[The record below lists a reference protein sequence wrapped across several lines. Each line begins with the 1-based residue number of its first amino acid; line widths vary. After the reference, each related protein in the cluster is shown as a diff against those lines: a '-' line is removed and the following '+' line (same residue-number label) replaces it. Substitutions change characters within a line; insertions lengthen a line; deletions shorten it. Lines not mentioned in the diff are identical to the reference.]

1 MFFVTLKFSANMAAA
16 MTLMA
21 EHNAW
26 IQRGVDEGVFHAV
39 GSLADGTGG
48 AIVAA
53 GCSESELNARLAE
66 DPFIAEDVVT
76 PEVTAF
82 TPNLTS
88 DALAFLLN

>member
-1 MFFVTLKFSANMAAA
+1 MFFVTLKFSANMASA
-16 MTLMA
+16 MTLMT

-26 IQRGVDEGVFHAV
+26 IQRGVDEGIFHAV

-53 GCSESELNARLAE
+53 GCSEAELQARLAE
-66 DPFIAEDVVT
+66 DPFVAGDVVT
-76 PEVTAF
+76 PDVTAF

-88 DALAFLLN
+88 DALAFLLD